1 MGPLQLVDMIGLD
14 IHRAKMETLYTTLD
28 DPRYKHP
35 KLLDEMIEAGN
46 LGKKSGKGFYEYGD
60 K

>member
-1 MGPLQLVDMIGLD
+1 V
-14 IHRAKMETLYTTLD
+14 LD

-35 KLLDEMIEAGN
+35 KLIDEMIEAGSH
-46 LGKKSGKGFYEYGD
+46 GKKSGKGFYSYGE